1 MSIAQFSPE
10 LALSLSNSRDE
21 FPVDFNLAWQWLGFS
36 TKGNAK
42 ASLLDCGFI
51 EGQDYKNDLM
61 INHKQAPSTFQSTER
76 EIRLTIEA
84 FKSWGMMS
92 RTEQGKVIRKYF
104 LECEK
109 TLKAKK
115 FSQSD
120 LDRDKERKSGVVAR
134 REYTDI
140 IQTFNPTSKDY
151 AIATNHAY
159 RGAFGMNAAQIKIE
173 RGLKKKQSARDGLN
187 TVELAV
193 IRLTELA
200 IARKSVDTLNQLN
213 EASFKQAEAIS
224 QALKVI

>member
-1 MSIAQFSPE
+1 
-10 LALSLSNSRDE
+10 
-21 FPVDFNLAWQWLGFS
+21 
-36 TKGNAK
+36 
-42 ASLLDCGFI
+42 
-51 EGQDYKNDLM
+51 M

-92 RTEQGKVIRKYF
+92 RTEQGKLIRKYF

-109 TLKAKK
+109 TLKAQK

-134 REYTDI
+134 REYTDVI
-140 IQTFNPTSKDY
+140 ETFNPTPKDY

-159 RGAFGMNAAQIKIE
+159 RGAFGMSAAQIKIE

-224 QALKVI
+224 RALKVF